1 MNPIVFAIVVLVVL
15 GLAGGVILVLASK
28 FMAVYEDPRIA
39 QITECLAGANC
50 GGCGYAG
57 CADYAKAIVENG
69 APTFKCAP
77 GGDKTADAIN
87 TIMGNDTDDRPS
99 LRATVICAAAGISPG
114 LRIAPE
120 LTLTLSAPHL
130 STRSKSSS
138 VLMPPPTVSG
148 MKIWLATCR
157 RMSVKRP
164 RPSTLAVIS

>member
-1 MNPIVFAIVVLVVL
+1 MGTAQRAATASSSSKSKPFLTPSVSMELTTSSPAPLLTPCSSQSSASMPVFSRPP
-15 GLAGGVILVLASK
+15 LANS
-28 FMAVYEDPRIA
+28 
-39 QITECLAGANC
+39 
-50 GGCGYAG
+50 
-57 CADYAKAIVENG
+57 
-69 APTFKCAP
+69 
-77 GGDKTADAIN
+77 IN
-87 TIMGNDTDDRPS
+87 LPS
-99 LRATVICAAAGISPG
+99 TRLMSAESTTHWLPYFCAAAGISPG